1 MNNKPK
7 LTIPQMMEKLDGLYE
22 QEEQMKKQMIILQ
35 KQYIQLQEDKQM
47 LQNLIMYTSNKNNRG
62 FK

>member
-1 MNNKPK
+1 LNNKPK